1 MDLAIATKLSSLPPL
16 SRDHTHRRTCKI
28 CGSPSPIFDIVDFN
42 KHCSSDPYE
51 YGVAQV
57 PVNYYRCAHCQ
68 LIFTDF
74 IDDWTVDEISRFI
87 YNDDYVKVDPEYLGA
102 RPHRTAVHLSNV
114 LRGCERL
121 RILDYGSGAG
131 VFASDMAAFGYDKIT
146 CYDPFS
152 HPEKPNGTFD
162 LITCFEVIEHSPQPM
177 ETLREMTGMLSDDG
191 AILIGQTTQPAD
203 IDQLRGA
210 WWYIAPR
217 NGHVSTFSTFTFFEM
232 ARREG
237 LSFRPGAGLYAF
249 ARSAPNRAVESVLA
263 RIGPKYEGRVFLA
276 PAENG
281 GDPEQWHALE
291 WAGEAPF
298 RWTASAEVDFGA
310 HELDAGVTR
319 LEIPFIME
327 GRPEFASK
335 CVVAI
340 DGGIAP
346 TRIENGKLVVE
357 ITLADKGVHVLDL
370 RTPEPISPH
379 ALSGDPDRRPLGLAV
394 RQAL

>member
-1 MDLAIATKLSSLPPL
+1 LFFLQ
-16 SRDHTHRRTCKI
+16 
-28 CGSPSPIFDIVDFN
+28 
-42 KHCSSDPYE
+42 PYE

-57 PVNYYRCAHCQ
+57 PINYYRCVHCQ

-87 YNDDYVKVDPEYLGA
+87 YNDDYVKVDPEYLGV
-102 RPHRTAVHLSNV
+102 RPHRTAVHLSSL
-114 LRGCERL
+114 LRGCEGL

-131 VFASDMAAFGYDKIT
+131 VFASDMAAFGYDKIA

-152 HPEKPNGTFD
+152 HPEKPDGTFD

-177 ETLREMTGMLSDDG
+177 ETLREMTAMLSDDG
-191 AILIGQTTQPAD
+191 AILIGQTTQAAD
-203 IDQLRGA
+203 IDQLREV

-217 NGHVSTFSTFTFFEM
+217 NGHVSTFSIYTFFEM

-237 LSFRPGAGLYAF
+237 LSFRPAPNAGLYAF
-249 ARSAPNRAVESVLA
+249 ARSAPNRAVESVLP
-263 RIGPKYEGRVFLA
+263 RIGPKYECRVFLA

-281 GDPEQWHALE
+281 GDPAQWHALE
-291 WAGEAPF
+291 WAGDAPF
-298 RWTASAEVDFGA
+298 RWTALAEIDLGA
-310 HELDAGVTR
+310 HELHAGVTR

-335 CVVAI
+335 CAVAI
-340 DGGIAP
+340 DGAIAP
-346 TRIENGKLVVE
+346 TRIESGRLVAE
-357 ITLADKGVHVLDL
+357 ITLADKGVHALDL
-370 RTPEPISPH
+370 RTPEPMSPQ
-379 ALSGDPDRRPLGLAV
+379 ALSGVPDRRPLGLAV